1 MPLYIVKYPPQLHW
15 LTRPLPQKITTFF
28 VSIFNI
34 YALGNFHVYDTVLL
48 TIIVMLY
55 IRLPELIQLIT
66 GTLYSFNNISLLPPL
81 LRPWQ
86 LPFFLLG
93 MSLTFLDSTCKCY
106 HTVFVCLCLTYFT

>member
-48 TIIVMLY
+48 AIIVMLY

-66 GTLYSFNNISLLPPL
+66 GTLYSFNNISLLPPTAQAL
-81 LRPWQ
+81 ATAILSTRYEFD
-86 LPFFLLG
+86 FFRFY
-93 MSLTFLDSTCKCY
+93 M
-106 HTVFVCLCLTYFT
+106 